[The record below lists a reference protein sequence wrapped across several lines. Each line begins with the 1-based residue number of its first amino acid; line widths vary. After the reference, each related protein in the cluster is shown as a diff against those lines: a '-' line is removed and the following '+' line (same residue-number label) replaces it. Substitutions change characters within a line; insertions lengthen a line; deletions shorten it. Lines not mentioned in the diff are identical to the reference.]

1 MFQNKLVRL
10 IELLR
15 TFIKEVK
22 IPRKTVKTLTVLS
35 AMCLILALAVIV
47 RLLPAKWG
55 VYLHEFD
62 PYLQYRVTERIVEKG
77 FLSWL
82 NWIDYKSW
90 YPNGRNMTKTIYP
103 GLPMTAAF
111 FYMIAK
117 TLGIPMT
124 LYEFLCY
131 FPILMSVLTCI
142 AIFHLGRDYGGL
154 SVALLSS
161 LFMAICPAYISRTHL
176 GWFDDETVGIFALTL
191 ISLFYIR
198 AMNPERNLKNSLV
211 YALLTGLT
219 LGYLFASWGTARYAL
234 GLIVLSTFFIA
245 LKDFRAK
252 YVVAYGVMVCSSLCI
267 AVSVPRIGLS
277 IVREITGVVALG
289 LLILLTYCLI
299 IKRKIDNIRLRLVA
313 IIVFIA
319 ISSVAL
325 YVAWIYGYVTGVPTK
340 YYAVLEP
347 LHRTLIPLIES
358 VGEHRP
364 ATWVSLFTSLGL
376 LLPLIPAYI
385 IIAIYELDNKHTFL
399 LLQLLTTL
407 YSAAS
412 YVRLVLILA
421 APACLAGAYS
431 IIRIV
436 KSLDKIANERS
447 TAKKRGITL
456 GREIVVIFGLL
467 LIFLSTVSLVY
478 FGIQTADSP
487 VTIACS
493 SVPVNEFR
501 GDWIEALKWLKD
513 NVPDDA
519 VVMAWW
525 DYGYWITIM
534 SNKTTLADNAT
545 LNSTQIAVIA
555 RTFLSPEEEAIQI
568 MKQYNVSYVVVFVD
582 FVVRSYGGYYYY
594 QPEGYGEEN
603 KFIWMIRIAGLNESD
618 YVYNGNPTAKFSA
631 SLIGEL
637 IPFKFYPID
646 SGGVY
651 LGPVF
656 HESKYI
662 KPVFYS
668 SSLASG
674 GYNGRVTGVVIYR
687 VYYTSEG
694 ENP

>member
-1 MFQNKLVRL
+1 MFRDRLNKLGEIFKVFKKIK
-10 IELLR
+10 IER
-15 TFIKEVK
+15 K
-22 IPRKTVKTLTVLS
+22 ILKISITIS
-35 AMCLILALAVIV
+35 ALCLILVSAFIV
-47 RLLPAKWG
+47 RMLPAKWG

-62 PYLQYRVTERIVEKG
+62 PYLQYRVTERIVEGG

-82 NWIDYKSW
+82 NWTDYKSW
-90 YPNGRNMTKTIYP
+90 YPNGRDMTKTIYP
-103 GLPMTAAF
+103 GLPLTAAF
-111 FYMIAK
+111 FYMIARAFG
-117 TLGIPMT
+117 TSMT

-131 FPILMSVLTCI
+131 FPIIMSVLTCI
-142 AIFHLGRDYGGL
+142 AIFLLGKDYGGL

-176 GWFDDETVGIFALTL
+176 GWFDDETVGIFTL
-191 ISLFYIR
+191 VIISLFYVR
-198 AMNPERNLKNSLV
+198 AMDPERELKNSIA
-211 YALLTGLT
+211 YALLTGAS

-234 GLIVLSTFFIA
+234 GLLALSTFFIT
-245 LKDFRAK
+245 LRDYRAK
-252 YVVAYGVMVCSSLCI
+252 YVIAYGVMICSGLCI
-267 AVSVPRIGLS
+267 AVNVPRIGLG
-277 IVREITGVVALG
+277 IIREITGMAALG
-289 LLILLTYCLI
+289 LLIALAYGLI
-299 IKRKIDNIRLRLVA
+299 VKNKIETVKMRLVA
-313 IIVFIA
+313 VAVFVA
-319 ISSVAL
+319 VSATAL
-325 YVAWIYGYVTGVPTK
+325 YAAWSLGYVTGIPTK

-347 LHRTLIPLIES
+347 LYRALIPLIES

-364 ATWVSLFTSLGL
+364 ATWVGFFTSLGFL
-376 LLPLIPAYI
+376 VILIPVYVL
-385 IIAIYELDNKHTFL
+385 IAIYELDNKHIFL
-399 LLQLLTTL
+399 LIQLLTTL

-412 YVRLVLILA
+412 YVRLMLILA

-431 IIRIV
+431 INRII
-436 KSLDKIANERS
+436 KSLIKMSES
-447 TAKKRGITL
+447 KPSKRRETL
-456 GREIVVIFGLL
+456 LGKEVVAVFSIILVSLSIVP
-467 LIFLSTVSLVY
+467 LVY

-501 GDWIEALKWLKD
+501 GDWIEALKWLKE
-513 NVPDDA
+513 NVPDDS

-525 DYGYWITIM
+525 DYGYWITILT
-534 SNKTTLADNAT
+534 NKTTLADNAT

-555 RTFLSPEEEAIQI
+555 RTFLSPEEEALQT

-603 KFIWMIRIAGLNESD
+603 KFIWMIRIAGLNETD
-618 YVYNGNPTAKFSA
+618 YIQNGNPTAKFSA

-656 HESKYI
+656 YESNHI

-687 VYYTSEG
+687 VYYDSDCG
-694 ENP
+694 DRV

>member
-1 MFQNKLVRL
+1 MSQKTLRRLTEFFKLL
-10 IELLR
+10 
-15 TFIKEVK
+15 KEVK
-22 IPRKTVKTLTVLS
+22 VTRGTVKTLLVLT
-35 AMCLILALAVIV
+35 AMCLILASAFII
-47 RLLPAKWG
+47 RSLPAKWG

-62 PYLQYRVTERIVEKG
+62 PYLQYRVTERIMEKG

-82 NWIDYKSW
+82 DWRDYKSW
-90 YPNGRNMTKTIYP
+90 YPSGRDMTRTIYP

-111 FYMIAK
+111 FYIIAK
-117 TLGIPMT
+117 TIGLSMT

-131 FPILMSVLTCI
+131 FPIIMSVLTCI
-142 AIFHLGRDYGGL
+142 AIFYLGKDYGGL

-161 LFMAICPAYISRTHL
+161 LFMAVCPAYISRTHL

-191 ISLFYIR
+191 LSLFYVR
-198 AMNPERNLKNSLV
+198 AMDPERDLKNSLA
-211 YALLTGLT
+211 YALLTGVM

-234 GLIVLSTFFIA
+234 GLLALSTFFIV
-245 LKDFRAK
+245 LKDYRTK
-252 YVVAYGVMVCSSLCI
+252 YVVSYGIMICSGLCI
-267 AVSVPRIGLS
+267 AISVPRVGLG
-277 IVREITGVVALG
+277 IIREVTGVAALG
-289 LLILLTYCLI
+289 LLIFLSYGLI
-299 IKRKIDNIRLRLVA
+299 VNRKVERFKMRLAAVTA
-313 IIVFIA
+313 FIA
-319 ISSVAL
+319 ASIAVFYA
-325 YVAWIYGYVTGVPTK
+325 AWTLGLVTGVPTK

-347 LHRTLIPLIES
+347 LYRAFIPLIQS

-364 ATWVSLFTSLGL
+364 ATWISFFTSLGFL
-376 LLPLIPAYI
+376 LALIPVYVL
-385 IIAIYELDNKHTFL
+385 IAVYELDNKHIFL
-399 LLQLLTTL
+399 VIQLLTTL

-431 IIRIV
+431 IIKIL
-436 KSLDKIANERS
+436 KSLTRVFESSS
-447 TAKKRGITL
+447 TARRRGISL
-456 GREIVVIFGLL
+456 GKEVIVVFGVLL
-467 LIFLSTVSLVY
+467 VSLSVIPLVY

-487 VTIACS
+487 VTLACS

-501 GDWIEALKWLKD
+501 GDWIEALKWLKE
-513 NVPDDA
+513 NVPDDS

-555 RTFLSPEEEAIQI
+555 RTFLSPEEEAIQT

-603 KFIWMIRIAGLNESD
+603 KFIWMIRIAGLNETD
-618 YVYNGNPTAKFSA
+618 YITNGNPTAKFSA

-646 SGGVY
+646 SGGIY
-651 LGPVF
+651 LGPIF
-656 HESKYI
+656 HESEHI

-687 VYYTSEG
+687 VYYTSSD
-694 ENP
+694 

>member
-1 MFQNKLVRL
+1 MLRDGLTKLG
-10 IELLR
+10 ELFKVFR
-15 TFIKEVK
+15 KFK
-22 IPRKTVKTLTVLS
+22 ITRETLKISIVLS
-35 AMCLILALAVIV
+35 TLCLILVSAFIIRV
-47 RLLPAKWG
+47 LPAKWG

-62 PYLQYRVTERIVEKG
+62 PYLQFRVTERIVEKG

-82 NWIDYKSW
+82 NWVDYKSW
-90 YPNGRNMTKTIYP
+90 YPNGRDMTKTIYP

-111 FYMIAK
+111 FYMIAE
-117 TLGIPMT
+117 TFGVSMT

-131 FPILMSVLTCI
+131 FPIIMSVLTCI
-142 AIFHLGRDYGGL
+142 AIFFLGRDYGGL

-176 GWFDDETVGIFALTL
+176 GWFDDETVGIFALIIL
-191 ISLFYIR
+191 SLFYVR
-198 AMNPERNLKNSLV
+198 AMDPERGLKNSIA
-211 YALLTGLT
+211 YALLTGAT

-234 GLIVLSTFFIA
+234 GLLALSTFFIV
-245 LKDFRAK
+245 LRDYRAK
-252 YVVAYGVMVCSSLCI
+252 YVIAYGVMVCSGLCI
-267 AVSVPRIGLS
+267 AVNVPRVGLG
-277 IVREITGVVALG
+277 IIREITGTAALG
-289 LLILLTYCLI
+289 LLIALAYGLI
-299 IKRKIDNIRLRLVA
+299 IKRRVEKVKMRLAAVVA
-313 IIVFIA
+313 FIA
-319 ISSVAL
+319 VSAIAL
-325 YVAWIYGYVTGVPTK
+325 YVAWSLGYVTGVPTK

-347 LHRTLIPLIES
+347 LYRALIPLIES

-364 ATWVSLFTSLGL
+364 ATWIGFFTSLGFL
-376 LLPLIPAYI
+376 IVLIPVYVL
-385 IIAIYELDNKHTFL
+385 IAIYELDNKHIFL
-399 LLQLLTTL
+399 LIQLLTTL

-412 YVRLVLILA
+412 YVRLMLILA

-431 IIRIV
+431 ISRII
-436 KSLDKIANERS
+436 KSLIKMSEVQPSR
-447 TAKKRGITL
+447 R
-456 GREIVVIFGLL
+456 REIPLGKELVAVFSVILVS
-467 LIFLSTVSLVY
+467 LSIAPLVY
-478 FGIQTADSP
+478 FGIQTADNP

-501 GDWIEALKWLKD
+501 GDWIEALKWLKE
-513 NVPDDA
+513 NAPDDS

-525 DYGYWITIM
+525 DYGYWITIL

-555 RTFLSPEEEAIQI
+555 HTFLSPEEEAIQT

-603 KFIWMIRIAGLNESD
+603 KFIWMIRIAGLNETE
-618 YVYNGNPTAKFSA
+618 YIHNGNPTAKFSA

-637 IPFKFYPID
+637 IPFKFYPLD
-646 SGGVY
+646 SGGIF

-656 HESKYI
+656 YESDYI

-687 VYYTSEG
+687 VYYSSDDG
-694 ENP
+694 DRV